1 MLFNETIVLAINAGI
16 NLGIL
21 VAIAKATRAISRLEL
36 KVELMWETF
45 SRNMKIFDPSTLNR
59 SDK

>member
-1 MLFNETIVLAINAGI
+1 MVINEPIIVQILNTSI

-21 VAIAKATRAISRLEL
+21 IAIARATRAISRLEL

-45 SRNMKIFDPSTLNR
+45 SRNMKVFEP
-59 SDK
+59 KEK

>member
-1 MLFNETIVLAINAGI
+1 MIINEQIIVQALNTSI

-45 SRNMKIFDPSTLNR
+45 SRNMKVFDP
-59 SDK
+59 KE

>member
-1 MLFNETIVLAINAGI
+1 MVITENLLVQAINTSI

-21 VAIAKATRAISRLEL
+21 VAIARATRAISRLEL

-45 SRNMKIFDPSTLNR
+45 SRNMKVFEQ
-59 SDK
+59 KG